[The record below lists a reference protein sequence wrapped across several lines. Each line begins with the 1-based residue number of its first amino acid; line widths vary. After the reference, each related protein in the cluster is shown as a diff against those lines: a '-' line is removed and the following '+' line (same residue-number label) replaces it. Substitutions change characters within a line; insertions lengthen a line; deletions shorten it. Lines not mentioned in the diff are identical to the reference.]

1 MITEQIPIE
10 VERVAQSRVNQIKEE
25 DLSFGRVFTDHMF
38 VADFIDGKWTNM
50 KIKPF
55 QNLVMSPAT
64 SFIHYGQS
72 IFEGLKA
79 HYGKDGNVYMFRP
92 QANIKRMSSS
102 ATRMCMPPFP
112 EDIFLEAL
120 KMLMSIDKDWMPKS
134 DGSSMYIRP
143 FMFGTDE
150 FLGVKASDNYR
161 FMIIMSPSGSYYKS
175 PVKVKIETHFTRAA
189 SGGTGSAKA
198 AGNYAGSMYPAKLAA
213 QEGYQQ
219 LIWTDG
225 KTHRNIEES
234 GTMNLMLVIDGVLVT
249 PKLTNTILEGVTRNS
264 ILNIVRDWGLPVE
277 ERTIS
282 VEEVV
287 QALENKKLQEAFG
300 VGTAATIAQIIT
312 IGYEGKDY
320 DLPPVAERKVSNKI
334 SAYLEDYKRGRVED
348 KFNYLVKID

>member
-1 MITEQIPIE
+1 MITEQLQFEIEKIP
-10 VERVAQSRVNQIKEE
+10 QSRLHGLEE
-25 DLSFGRVFTDHMF
+25 DSLQFGKVFTDHMF
-38 VADFIDGKWTNM
+38 VADFIDGQWTNM
-50 KIKPF
+50 KITPYKD
-55 QNLVMSPAT
+55 LVLSPAT

-79 HYGKDGNVYMFRP
+79 HYGKDGDVFMFRP
-92 QANIKRMSSS
+92 KANIARMKTS
-102 ATRMCMPPFP
+102 AIRMCMPPFP
-112 EDIFLEAL
+112 EDIFLDAL
-120 KMLMSIDKDWMPKS
+120 KTLLSLDKAWMPKK

-161 FMIIMSPSGSYYKS
+161 FMIIMSPSGSYYKN

-213 QEGYQQ
+213 EEGYQQ

-225 KTHRNIEES
+225 KYHRNIEES
-234 GTMNLMLVIDGVLVT
+234 GTMNLMMVIDDVLVT
-249 PKLTNTILEGVTRNS
+249 PKLSNTILEGVTRNS
-264 ILNIVRDWGLPVE
+264 ILNIARDWGWKVE
-277 ERTIS
+277 ERTVS

-287 QALENKKLQEAFG
+287 DALENGKLNEAFG
-300 VGTAATIAQIIT
+300 VGTAATIAQIST

-320 DLPPVAERKVSNKI
+320 ELPAVADREFSNKI
-334 SAYLEDYKRGRVED
+334 STYLEDYKRGRVED